1 MKHPDLQWN
10 PETQRWFCIRCFK
23 TSDHTNRRVAEEELS
38 YFDCITAEDSKP
50 DNSRAEGGGRE
61 PIWLRFKPTC
71 FYPDLRQAG
80 GSRTEA

>member
-23 TSDHTNRRVAEEELS
+23 RSDHTNRGDAEEEVS

-50 DNSRAEGGGRE
+50 DNSNAE
-61 PIWLRFKPTC
+61 
-71 FYPDLRQAG
+71 
-80 GSRTEA
+80 